1 MLVRLPSV
9 RVVAQ
14 QPAPQRGSEPAPRV
28 SRRALGLAGGAALL
42 LGRSGAAEASFS
54 DDAREK
60 ARAKAA
66 LLEATRAKAEGR
78 APAAAP
84 PPKTAAAA
92 PAGKAA
98 KAEAPAPKR
107 EAPLKAKL
115 VEEVRRSLALCATPR
130 ARGLR

>member
-1 MLVRLPSV
+1 MLARLPSV

-28 SRRALGLAGGAALL
+28 SRRALGLAGGVALL
-42 LGRSGAAEASFS
+42 LSRSGAAEASFRE
-54 DDAREK
+54 DANDK

-66 LLEATRAKAEGR
+66 LLEAARAKAEGR

-84 PPKTAAAA
+84 PPKKAASAA
-92 PAGKAA
+92 PAGKAPAA

-107 EAPLKAKL
+107 EAPLKAKV
-115 VEEVRRSLALCATPR
+115 VEEVR
-130 ARGLR
+130 